1 MAEDD
6 TPRTGRLDRTAPEGP
21 PRRRYT
27 KPHLID
33 YGSVT
38 KLTQG
43 TRTTGSD
50 APGAGFM
57 MACL

>member
-6 TPRTGRLDRTAPEGP
+6 TPRAGRSDRKEPEGA
-21 PRRRYT
+21 PRRPYV
-27 KPHLID
+27 KPHLLE

-43 TRTTGSD
+43 TRTSGADSLV
-50 APGAGFM
+50 AGFM

>member
-21 PRRRYT
+21 PRRRYA

-50 APGAGFM
+50 APAAGFK